1 MDAIWIQIIGFV
13 AMAFCIGSYQVKSG
27 RGLIL
32 CKTAGDLLYVVHY
45 LLLGSYSGC
54 VTLGVS
60 AVNQIVYSFRGRQK
74 WADWKGWRWLFSGLM
89 VATCLLVW
97 RGSFRISNVFAM
109 VSMLSVSLTAWSD
122 NAQVMRVNKLF
133 LAGPLWVVYTIAA
146 GSISNLLCEVIGMA
160 SAAAGIYRYRRNA
173 RIKKKAMYV
182 QGGKEHGAH

>member
-1 MDAIWIQIIGFV
+1 MDAIGIQIIGFV

-89 VATCLLVW
+89 VAACLLVW
-97 RGSFRISNVFAM
+97 RSLSM
-109 VSMLSVSLTAWSD
+109 SSMLFPSL
-122 NAQVMRVNKLF
+122 NIHCLF
-133 LAGPLWVVYTIAA
+133 SILAFR
-146 GSISNLLCEVIGMA
+146 
-160 SAAAGIYRYRRNA
+160 RYR
-173 RIKKKAMYV
+173 
-182 QGGKEHGAH
+182 